1 LYYRKKW
8 FAGVAVLL
16 VFLLIS
22 IYIFI
27 PGKVSVSTISPINAT
42 TNGSLRCLSDKV
54 NWEKWWPAKDSTAP
68 NGMQADPDNFVFN
81 GYTYRI
87 TQRLYRGFDV
97 LIQHN
102 GTNIESRISMMPI
115 SVDSIAVEWQCV
127 LTPGLNPVKRLLDYR
142 QAIQIRNN
150 LTDLLE
156 QLRSFLEKKEN
167 IYSINIEQTRVK
179 DTLLVTTKNI
189 SSRHSSVP
197 VIYGLIKTLRDYV
210 SSQGAEETNYPML
223 NIMALDSTHFE
234 TLVAI
239 PVNKALKGNATISP
253 KRMVPGNILVTE
265 VRGGNYSINR
275 AMGLL
280 ENYIDDYQKSRIAI
294 PFESMVTDRSS
305 EADTSQW
312 VTKIYYPI
320 IR

>member
-1 LYYRKKW
+1 
-8 FAGVAVLL
+8 
-16 VFLLIS
+16 
-22 IYIFI
+22 
-27 PGKVSVSTISPINAT
+27 
-42 TNGSLRCLSDKV
+42 
-54 NWEKWWPAKDSTAP
+54 
-68 NGMQADPDNFVFN
+68 
-81 GYTYRI
+81 
-87 TQRLYRGFDV
+87 
-97 LIQHN
+97 
-102 GTNIESRISMMPI
+102 
-115 SVDSIAVEWQCV
+115 V

-156 QLRSFLEKKEN
+156 LLRTFLEKKEN
-167 IYSINIEQTRVK
+167 IYTINIEQTRVK
-179 DTLLVTTKNI
+179 DTLLVTTKHI

-197 VIYGLIKTLRDYV
+197 EVYGLIKNLRDYV
-210 SSQGAEETNYPML
+210 NSQGAEETNYPML
-223 NIMALDSTHFE
+223 NIMELDSNHFE

-239 PVNKALKGNATISP
+239 PVNKPVRGNATISP

-280 ENYIDDYQKSRIAI
+280 EKYIDDYQKSRIAI